1 MRGEAARPLG
11 WMEEKRRIVMVVVGL
26 GWGRGGG
33 GSIESGKNIGQKK
46 RNERNDAAFIKL
58 CADVCAPFPL
68 LLHRLYPPMHA
79 PLPLFPSTSTYMHSL
94 HPFSTPPRA
103 KIARFWL
110 LTLLLPS
117 SPTIFSFSPIP
128 RIRIF
133 RLSGALSFPKQKV
146 TRERMSTRETLSNRG
161 LSPP

>member
-1 MRGEAARPLG
+1 MDGREAENRDGGG
-11 WMEEKRRIVMVVVGL
+11 WVGL
-26 GWGRGGG
+26 GEGGG
-33 GSIESGKNIGQKK
+33 GGASSRGRISAK
-46 RNERNDAAFIKL
+46 RNGTKGTTLRLLNCARTCALLFLFSFIDFIRL
-58 CADVCAPFPL
+58 CTLHFPFS
-68 LLHRLYPPMHA
+68 
-79 PLPLFPSTSTYMHSL
+79 FPSTSTYMHSL

-110 LTLLLPS
+110 LTFLLPS

>member
-1 MRGEAARPLG
+1 M
-11 WMEEKRRIVMVVVGL
+11 
-26 GWGRGGG
+26 GRGGEG
-33 GSIESGKNIGQKK
+33 GSSRGRISAKK
-46 RNERNDAAFIKL
+46 RNERNDAAFIKP
-58 CADVCAPFPL
+58 CADACAPFPL
-68 LLHRLYPPMHA
+68 LLLLYLYLYPLHF
-79 PLPLFPSTSTYMHSL
+79 LFSL
-94 HPFSTPPRA
+94 LHICTLCTLSRLTPPRV

-128 RIRIF
+128 NF
-133 RLSGALSFPKQKV
+133 EAFASLSKKEHYPFEQKV